1 MRWRK
6 LRPAVQVVAL
16 LLFVVLMLAAGRGVL
31 PADLFFR
38 IDPLAGLAGMLAGR
52 RLIPA
57 LLAGA
62 LIVLAGTLLLGR
74 AGVAG
79 CARSNAARLDARGK
93 CDRKTLT
100 GPGLAQREVLP
111 PWRSSWSAHCSA
123 A

>member
-16 LLFVVLMLAAGRGVL
+16 LLFVVLMLAAGRGAL

-57 LLAGA
+57 REWRSWRLAQGPHA
-62 LIVLAGTLLLGR
+62 ARGGSGR
-74 AGVAG
+74 AKPGGEGIATR
-79 CARSNAARLDARGK
+79 RSF
-93 CDRKTLT
+93 
-100 GPGLAQREVLP
+100 
-111 PWRSSWSAHCSA
+111 
-123 A
+123 